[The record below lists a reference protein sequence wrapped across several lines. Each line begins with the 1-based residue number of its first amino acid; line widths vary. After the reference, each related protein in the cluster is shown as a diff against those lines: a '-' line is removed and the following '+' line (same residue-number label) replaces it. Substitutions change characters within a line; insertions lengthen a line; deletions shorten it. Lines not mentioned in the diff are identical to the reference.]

1 MPMELTRDQV
11 LRYRV
16 HVQELDRTGAHTD
29 AAILDLGV
37 QDTGGDGAGWAL
49 ANRGATIADDELM
62 WQWTLRGAPHA
73 YRRRDAAA
81 VSGSVGPWTDR
92 DAAKRIFDASGP
104 LKKADI
110 APLAALDQIATEAKA
125 LVTEPM
131 VKGDVSGALN
141 DRLPEPFRR
150 FCRPCDTIHLYE
162 QTFRLGTMRA
172 GLELQPHTSPPI
184 LRPIPEW
191 SGPGRAEPRLD
202 PVRACLHLFGPL
214 APRHVADYV
223 DTTLSD
229 VKDRWP
235 DDAVEVSVDGDA
247 RFALADDLEVL
258 SRPPRV
264 AGVVR
269 LLSPFDPFLQT
280 RDRSTVV
287 PDEARR
293 QELWR
298 TLGRPGAVLVGHE
311 IAGAWRPRQS
321 GRTLRLAID
330 AWTELPDL
338 SLEAERLAA
347 YRGVTFGGLVDA

>member
-1 MPMELTRDQV
+1 MELTRDQV

-16 HVQELDRTGAHTD
+16 HVQELDRAGDHAD

-49 ANRGATIADDELM
+49 ANRAAAIADDDLV

-73 YRRRDAAA
+73 YRRSDVEA
-81 VSGSVGPWTDR
+81 VAGSVGPWTDR
-92 DAAKRIFDASGP
+92 DAAKRVFDASRP
-104 LKKADI
+104 LKKAGI
-110 APLAALDQIATEAKA
+110 GPLAALDQIAAEAA
-125 LVTEPM
+125 RLVVDPM

-150 FCRPCDTIHLYE
+150 FCRPCDTVHLYE

-172 GLELQPHTSPPI
+172 GLELQPHTSPPV
-184 LRPIPEW
+184 LRPIRGW
-191 SGPGRAEPRLD
+191 SGPGPAEPRLD

-214 APRHVADYV
+214 TPRQVAEYV

-229 VKDRWP
+229 IKERWP
-235 DDAVEVSVDGDA
+235 GDAVEVTVDGDPRFVLAGDVDTLNRPA
-247 RFALADDLEVL
+247 RIVD
-258 SRPPRV
+258 
-264 AGVVR
+264 VVR
-269 LLSPFDPFLQT
+269 LLGPFDPFLQA
-280 RDRSTVV
+280 RDRATVV
-287 PDEARR
+287 PEESRR

-311 IAGAWRPRQS
+311 IAGTWRPRQT

-330 AWTELPDL
+330 PWTDLPDL
-338 SLEAERLAA
+338 TSEAERLAA
-347 YRGVTFGGLVDA
+347 YRGVSFGGFVDA